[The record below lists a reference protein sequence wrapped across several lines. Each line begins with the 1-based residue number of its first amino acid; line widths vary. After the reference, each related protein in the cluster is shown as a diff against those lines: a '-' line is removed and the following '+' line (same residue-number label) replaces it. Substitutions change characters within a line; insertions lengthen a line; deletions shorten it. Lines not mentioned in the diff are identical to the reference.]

1 MRGRLSFCFL
11 GLVLLLC
18 FTLLANVGCT
28 KKENS
33 PLVFQRQGWVSDYAD
48 ALKPEEKSRI
58 SQELEAYEKETC
70 HQIYLLIIPSLAGEN
85 ITDFSQRT
93 AAAWKIG
100 QTGLDNGFLITIAM
114 QERNIRIEA
123 TSAFEWF
130 IQNGTG
136 EKILREEV
144 IPLFREN
151 RFVDG
156 IERGLK
162 EIMKAGRLKQIPDD
176 LKPDICRH

>member
-70 HQIYLLIIPSLAGEN
+70 HQIYLLIIPSVAGEN
-85 ITDFSQRT
+85 ITDFSCSS
-93 AAAWKIG
+93 
-100 QTGLDNGFLITIAM
+100 L
-114 QERNIRIEA
+114 
-123 TSAFEWF
+123 
-130 IQNGTG
+130 
-136 EKILREEV
+136 
-144 IPLFREN
+144 EN
-151 RFVDG
+151 RADRFRQWFFDYHCHAG
-156 IERGLK
+156 EEHQDRGDFSL
-162 EIMKAGRLKQIPDD
+162 
-176 LKPDICRH
+176 